1 MSTDVANEPPYSDAD
16 CYGFFMTGLF
26 GLIDDA
32 ELAGYSPYG
41 IELLREA
48 RELFWAEFKE
58 RHPAAWKPE
67 AS

>member
-1 MSTDVANEPPYSDAD
+1 MSTEGASDPPYADAD
-16 CYGFFMTGLF
+16 YYGFFMTGLF

-58 RHPAAWKPE
+58 THPAAWEPE
-67 AS
+67 GS